1 MLKKIVFFLMISVSL
16 LTAHAK
22 NLRLVSLSPAI
33 TESLIAVGAGDA
45 LVGVTD
51 DSFKNSAIETI
62 VEKIPIIGTFSN
74 PDINKIIPL
83 HPDLVLTQNY
93 PGSFDVFN
101 ETILTPLQNAGIPV
115 LIMPG
120 NHLRMIPLMLYR
132 LGKLVGNTQ
141 LGVKAAN
148 AWVTEI
154 RDYQHKYPHGHPVLI
169 AIRIH
174 ANPDWYVTNQ
184 SFVSEIFGICD
195 GVNVLKDPNKSY
207 INIST
212 ADILTK
218 KPNIIF
224 DLTNSDPKDLKMK
237 NAIIY
242 NLDPDIF
249 LRYGPRTAN
258 AIGLACYKLNY
269 LKK

>member
-115 LIMPG
+115 LIIPG

-132 LGKLVGNTQ
+132 LGKLVGNIQ
-141 LGVKAAN
+141 LGV
-148 AWVTEI
+148 
-154 RDYQHKYPHGHPVLI
+154 
-169 AIRIH
+169 
-174 ANPDWYVTNQ
+174 
-184 SFVSEIFGICD
+184 
-195 GVNVLKDPNKSY
+195 
-207 INIST
+207 
-212 ADILTK
+212 
-218 KPNIIF
+218 
-224 DLTNSDPKDLKMK
+224 
-237 NAIIY
+237 
-242 NLDPDIF
+242 
-249 LRYGPRTAN
+249 
-258 AIGLACYKLNY
+258 
-269 LKK
+269 